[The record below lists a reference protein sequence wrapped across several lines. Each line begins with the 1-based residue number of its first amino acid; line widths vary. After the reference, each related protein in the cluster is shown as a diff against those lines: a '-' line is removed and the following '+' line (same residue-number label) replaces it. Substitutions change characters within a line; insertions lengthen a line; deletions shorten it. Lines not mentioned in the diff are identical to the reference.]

1 MFRNQKKVVLL
12 VYSFSALSLFCIKR
26 RVLIRG
32 VLWHVQVFKA
42 LPVREFL
49 ETPDVVGNDK
59 HKEYD
64 FGRR

>member
-1 MFRNQKKVVLL
+1 MKAL
-12 VYSFSALSLFCIKR
+12 VADR
-26 RVLIRG
+26 E
-32 VLWHVQVFKA
+32 VFKA